1 MMNKTVTL
9 IGALLLVMGAGLV
22 QAQDAGAV
30 LHTGQLDALRGD
42 MALER
47 DPAPDRIRDP
57 LKDQGIQDRQ
67 YIHQPPLVPHQV
79 RGYEVDL
86 KVNRCLSCH
95 GWKNAATRNA
105 PRVSVTHFE
114 PRDGMTL
121 SDISPRRY
129 FCMQCHVPQ
138 TDAKPLVDNTFT
150 PVESL
155 R

>member
-1 MMNKTVTL
+1 MNKTVML
-9 IGALLLVMGAGLV
+9 MMALLLVMGPV
-22 QAQDAGAV
+22 QAQSDGAS
-30 LHTGQLDALRGD
+30 LDTGTMKALRGTLSLD
-42 MALER
+42 Q
-47 DPAPDRIRDP
+47 DPAPERIRDP

-67 YIHQPPLVPHQV
+67 YMHQPPLIPHQV
-79 RGYEVDL
+79 RSYEVDL

-95 GWKNAATRNA
+95 GWKNAASRNA

-138 TDAKPLVDNTFT
+138 TGARPLVENTFT